1 MAAPFG
7 RARLR
12 DGAEQPRGAAG
23 CRLGLEMT
31 GSWKNHGDISWAM
44 GLIMGFLWGFFC
56 GENHMGYF
64 FLGGGFLK

>member
-44 GLIMGFLWGFFC
+44 GLIMGFLWGFFFVGKIIWDIFFG
-56 GENHMGYF
+56 GEVS
-64 FLGGGFLK
+64 